1 MTDPF
6 DAIAELSPLRS
17 IARSGDWAATEEFFA
32 GLGSVDKVSFAV
44 GALVGID
51 GTEEYLQKAVQG
63 RPGDPLAR
71 TLLAERYTRV
81 GWAIRS
87 GARAKN
93 VSREQFERFHAWLR
107 KAEQILIEVCA
118 EHPDY
123 APAWTARLTTARG
136 LQLGQSEARRRYDR
150 LAAHHPHHVRAQSQ
164 LLQQVCPKWSGSWE
178 DAHGFATECLSS
190 APAGSYA
197 GLIVAEA
204 HVEHWLDLSGVEGE
218 AYLRDA
224 AVRND
229 LRHAARTS
237 LLHPDHRPGWH
248 EIIAHSTFAFAY
260 SLGGHLKDAAPHFAA
275 LGNTVSESP
284 WYYLRDWRAQ
294 FTEYRTAALETL

>member
-93 VSREQFERFHAWLR
+93 VSRELF
-107 KAEQILIEVCA
+107 
-118 EHPDY
+118 
-123 APAWTARLTTARG
+123 
-136 LQLGQSEARRRYDR
+136 
-150 LAAHHPHHVRAQSQ
+150 
-164 LLQQVCPKWSGSWE
+164 
-178 DAHGFATECLSS
+178 
-190 APAGSYA
+190 
-197 GLIVAEA
+197 
-204 HVEHWLDLSGVEGE
+204 
-218 AYLRDA
+218 
-224 AVRND
+224 
-229 LRHAARTS
+229 
-237 LLHPDHRPGWH
+237 
-248 EIIAHSTFAFAY
+248 
-260 SLGGHLKDAAPHFAA
+260 
-275 LGNTVSESP
+275 
-284 WYYLRDWRAQ
+284 
-294 FTEYRTAALETL
+294 